1 MLVSV
6 IAPCLNEA
14 GHIEFFV
21 REVFRQ
27 RLPESVDL
35 ELLVADGGSTD
46 GTTQALDELSAAYP
60 RLRVLQNPERITSC
74 ALNRCI
80 LAAEGE
86 VIIRMDI
93 HTSYADNYIA
103 ECLAALEETG
113 ADNVG
118 GPWVAKVA
126 GGSIAEAVAL
136 AFSCRW
142 VTGGGKAHD
151 PDHEGPVDTVYLG
164 CWRREAFQR
173 FGLFDETLVRAQDS
187 EFNFRT
193 LLIGGRIWQSP
204 RICSWYHPRKS
215 VTQLFRQY
223 GQYGY
228 WKVATLKK
236 HGQPAS
242 VRQLVPGAFVLA
254 LLALLAGSPF
264 LPKMHWAPA
273 LLLGPYLAASIA
285 SAASVCRRH
294 SRWDLLPYLPPVFAA
309 YHFGFGC
316 GYLRGVIDFLILNR
330 RPAAVMVLLTRSP
343 GA

>member
-14 GHIEFFV
+14 EHIELFV
-21 REVFRQ
+21 KEVFRQ
-27 RLPESVDL
+27 RLPRSFGL
-35 ELLVADGGSTD
+35 ELLVVDGGSND
-46 GTTQALDELSAAYP
+46 GTLPKLDALSIAYP
-60 RLRVLQNPERITSC
+60 PLHVLPNPERITSF
-74 ALNRCI
+74 ALNRGI
-80 LAAEGE
+80 RASTGD
-86 VIIRMDI
+86 VIVRMDI
-93 HTSYADNYIA
+93 HTTYADDYIA
-103 ECLAALEETG
+103 ECLAARDETG

-118 GPWVAKVA
+118 GPWVADIT
-126 GGSIAEAVAL
+126 GGSVSEAVGLSFA
-136 AFSCRW
+136 CRW

-151 PDHEGPVDTVYLG
+151 PSHEGPVDTVFLG

-187 EFNFRT
+187 EFNFRI
-193 LLIGGRIWQSP
+193 LLLGGKIWQTP
-204 RICSWYHPRKS
+204 RICSWYQPRKC

-242 VRQLVPGAFVLA
+242 LRQLVPGASILA
-254 LLALLAGSPF
+254 LFALLVVGLF
-264 LPKMHWAPA
+264 TPA
-273 LLLGPYLAASIA
+273 LLWALPFLLGTYFSASIF
-285 SAASVCRRH
+285 SAAGLCRQH
-294 SRWDLLPYLPPVFAA
+294 GRWDLLPYLPPVFAA

-330 RPAAVMVLLTRSP
+330 SPAAAMVLLTRTP
-343 GA
+343 EA

>member
-14 GHIEFFV
+14 GHIESFV

-27 RLPESVDL
+27 RLPDSVVL
-35 ELLVADGGSTD
+35 ELFIADGGSND
-46 GTTQALDELSAAYP
+46 GTLPKLDALSVAYP
-60 RLRVLQNPERITSC
+60 QLRVLQNPEKITSF
-74 ALNRCI
+74 ALNRGI
-80 LAAEGE
+80 RASAGD
-86 VIIRMDI
+86 VIVRMDI
-93 HTSYADNYIA
+93 HTTYADDYVA

-118 GPWVAKVA
+118 GPWVAQVA
-126 GGSIAEAVAL
+126 GGRIAEAVAL
-136 AFSCRW
+136 AFACRW

-151 PDHEGPVDTVYLG
+151 PAHEGPVDTVYLG

-193 LLIGGRIWQSP
+193 LLMGGKIWQTP
-204 RICSWYHPRKS
+204 RICSWYQPRQS

-254 LLALLAGSPF
+254 LFVLLIVSVF
-264 LPKMHWAPA
+264 APA
-273 LLLGPYLAASIA
+273 LLWAPLFLLGPYLLASIF
-285 SAASVCRRH
+285 SAAGLCRRH
-294 SRWDLLPYLPPVFAA
+294 ARWDLLAYLPPVFAA

-316 GYLRGVIDFLILNR
+316 GYLRGVMDFLILNR
-330 RPAAVMVLLTRSP
+330 SPAAAMVLLTRTP
-343 GA
+343 EA

>member
-14 GHIEFFV
+14 GHIETFV

-27 RLPESVDL
+27 RLPDSVVL
-35 ELLVADGGSTD
+35 ELLVADGDSRD
-46 GTTQALDELSAAYP
+46 GTLLKLDALSVAYP
-60 RLRVLQNPERITSC
+60 HLQVLQNPERITSSG
-74 ALNRCI
+74 LNRAI
-80 LAAEGE
+80 RASTGD
-86 VIIRMDI
+86 VIVRMDI
-93 HTSYADNYIA
+93 HTTYADDYIV
-103 ECLAALEETG
+103 ECLAALDQTG

-118 GPWVAKVA
+118 GPWVAMVS
-126 GGSIAEAVAL
+126 GGRIGEAVAL
-136 AFSCRW
+136 SFACRW

-151 PDHEGPVDTVYLG
+151 PSHEGPVDTVYLG

-193 LLIGGRIWQSP
+193 LLMGGKIWQTP
-204 RICSWYHPRKS
+204 RIRSWYEPRKS
-215 VTQLFRQY
+215 LTQLLRQY

-242 VRQLVPGAFVLA
+242 VRQLVPGAFVLS
-254 LLALLAGSPF
+254 LLALLAVSLLAPTLVWAPF
-264 LPKMHWAPA
+264 LLFGAYFSA
-273 LLLGPYLAASIA
+273 GLL
-285 SAASVCRRH
+285 SAAGLCRRH
-294 SRWDLLPYLPPVFAA
+294 ARWDLLPYLPPVFAA

-316 GYLRGVIDFLILNR
+316 GYVRGVIDFLILNR
-330 RPAAVMVLLTRSP
+330 SPAAAMVLLTRTP
-343 GA
+343 EA

>member
-1 MLVSV
+1 MLISV

-14 GHIEFFV
+14 GHIESFV

-27 RLPESVDL
+27 RLRDSDGL

-46 GTTQALDELSAAYP
+46 GTLAKLDALSIAYP
-60 RLRVLQNPERITSC
+60 QLQVLQNPERITSC
-74 ALNRCI
+74 ALNRGI
-80 LAAEGE
+80 RASTGQ
-86 VIIRMDI
+86 VIVRMDI
-93 HTSYADNYIA
+93 HTTYADDYIA

-118 GPWVAKVA
+118 GPWVAKV
-126 GGSIAEAVAL
+126 GGGRIGEAVAL
-136 AFSCRW
+136 AFACRW

-151 PDHEGPVDTVYLG
+151 PSHEGPVDTVYLG

-173 FGLFDETLVRAQDS
+173 FGLFDEGLVRAQDS

-193 LLIGGRIWQSP
+193 LLMGGKIRQTP
-204 RICSWYHPRKS
+204 RIRSWYQPRRS

-242 VRQLVPGAFVLA
+242 LRQLVPGAFVFA
-254 LLALLAGSPF
+254 LLALLVASLFAPAWV
-264 LPKMHWAPA
+264 WAP
-273 LLLGPYLAASIA
+273 LLLFGTYLLAGIA
-285 SAASVCRRH
+285 SAAHVCRRH
-294 SRWDLLPYLPPVFAA
+294 ARWDLLPYLPPVFGA

-316 GYLRGVIDFLILNR
+316 GYLRGVLDFLILNR
-330 RPAAVMVLLTRSP
+330 PPSAAMVMLTRTP
-343 GA
+343 EA